1 MYRLFSLEKLNSYFK
16 GDSTILFHIFLLPW
30 LIAIFVIFYMFF
42 LFLKNKK
49 VNYDTD
55 LALYAKI
62 DSHFS
67 NLN

>member
-1 MYRLFSLEKLNSYFK
+1 M
-16 GDSTILFHIFLLPW
+16 FLLPW

-55 LALYAKI
+55 LALYSKI
-62 DSHFS
+62 DSHFA
-67 NLN
+67 NANKNHGEV